1 MPDWQPNAHVV
12 LALDI
17 GGTKTTAAIGTV
29 DGEILSQETVDTR
42 AKEGFERAWE
52 VIADLTGRVLAQN
65 NEQIS
70 SIAVSI
76 GGPVDA
82 SAGMILSPPN
92 LPGWDEIPLKK
103 LLEEKFNLSTEIE
116 HDAKAGAL
124 AENYFGV
131 AKSVRNF
138 VFLTVGTGIGAGA
151 LIDGRLARGNRDN
164 FGEVGHWRL
173 ADSGPALYGKPGSW
187 EGTAS
192 GAGVS
197 AMATEADSVKFPAG
211 TGANVVF
218 NAARAGDATAQKVV
232 GRFSESL
239 GRGVALIVDLM
250 APELIVLGS
259 LGVRTGDLILEKVQ
273 SIVNEES
280 SSRNLPCP
288 VVPSG
293 LGEDL
298 GILAPL
304 AVARAR
310 KIEGMLP

>member
-1 MPDWQPNAHVV
+1 
-12 LALDI
+12 
-17 GGTKTTAAIGTV
+17 
-29 DGEILSQETVDTR
+29 
-42 AKEGFERAWE
+42 
-52 VIADLTGRVLAQN
+52 
-65 NEQIS
+65 
-70 SIAVSI
+70 
-76 GGPVDA
+76 
-82 SAGMILSPPN
+82 MILSPPN

-124 AENYFGV
+124 AEHYFGV

-304 AVARAR
+304 AVAKAR

>member
-1 MPDWQPNAHVV
+1 MPDWQANSKLV

-29 DGEILSQETVDTR
+29 EGKILSQKTLPTR
-42 AKEGFERAWE
+42 AKEGFGVAWE
-52 VIADLTGRVLAQN
+52 VIAQLTGEVLS
-65 NEQIS
+65 EQKDQVS

-82 SAGMILSPPN
+82 AAGVILSPPN
-92 LPGWDEIPLKK
+92 LPGWDEVPLKQ
-103 LLEEKFNLSTEIE
+103 LIEERFNLPVDVE

-124 AENYFGV
+124 AEHYFGV
-131 AKSVRNF
+131 AIGVKNF

-173 ADSGPALYGKPGSW
+173 AESGPALYGKPGSW

-192 GAGVS
+192 GAGVA
-197 AMATEADSVKFPAG
+197 AMATESNPDRWPAG
-211 TGANVVF
+211 TAASAVF
-218 NAARAGDATAQKVV
+218 DAARAGDEEAKVV
-232 GRFSESL
+232 VDRFSESL
-239 GRGVALIVDLM
+239 GRGIALIIDLL
-250 APELIVLGS
+250 APERIVLGS

-273 SIVNEES
+273 SIVNRES

-310 KIEGMLP
+310 KVEGMLP

>member
-1 MPDWQPNAHVV
+1 MPDWQAKSHTT

-17 GGTKTTAAIGTV
+17 GGTKTTAAIGSV
-29 DGEILSQETVDTR
+29 DGEIFSRVSVPTR
-42 AKEGFERAWE
+42 AQEGFDVAWSVISQLAHTVFVANRER
-52 VIADLTGRVLAQN
+52 V
-65 NEQIS
+65 S

-82 SAGMILSPPN
+82 ALGKILSPPN
-92 LPGWDEIPLKK
+92 LPGWDEIPLKEM
-103 LLEEKFNLSTEIE
+103 LERKFGIPVNVE

-124 AENYFGV
+124 AELYFGA
-131 AKSVRNF
+131 AKDVNNF

-151 LIDGRLARGNRDN
+151 IIDGRLARGNRDN

-173 ADSGPALYGKPGSW
+173 SETGPALYGKPGSW

-197 AMATEADSVKFPAG
+197 AMATDSDPKKWPAG
-211 TGANVVF
+211 VGANLIF
-218 NAARAGDATAQKVV
+218 DAARAGDESAMAVV
-232 GRFSESL
+232 SRFSESL
-239 GRGVALIVDLM
+239 GRGIALIVDLL
-250 APELIVLGS
+250 APQQIVLGS
-259 LGVRTGDLILEKVQ
+259 LGVRTADLILDRVQ
-273 SIVNEES
+273 SIVDAEC

-288 VVPSG
+288 VIPSG

-310 KIEGMLP
+310 IIEGMLP